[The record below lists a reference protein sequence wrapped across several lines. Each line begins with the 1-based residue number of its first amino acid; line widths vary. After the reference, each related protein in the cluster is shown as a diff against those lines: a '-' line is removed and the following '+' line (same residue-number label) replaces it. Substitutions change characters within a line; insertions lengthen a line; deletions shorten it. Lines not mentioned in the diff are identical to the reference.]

1 MKKMM
6 APKTKSGSKL
16 KLHLNR
22 ETLQSLEE
30 RELQEAAGGSASY
43 RCHSGPKSF
52 CSDC

>member
-1 MKKMM
+1 MKKMT
-6 APKTKSGSKL
+6 APKTL

-22 ETLQSLEE
+22 ETLRSLEE

>member
-1 MKKMM
+1 MKKMT
-6 APKTKSGSKL
+6 APKTKSGSTL

-22 ETLQSLEE
+22 ETLRNLEA
-30 RELQEAAGGSASY
+30 RELQEVAGGASY